1 MSQEGERAESL
12 DFAVAR
18 YKQGRC
24 PGCGKM
30 FGEPR
35 GLEYRTKSS
44 DIYCHTCKRR
54 WPMELNIGTLRDELS
69 LLESPQ
75 SDMPFICVPDMATHQ
90 KESARRPVIDRLGRF
105 LQWIVLR
112 H

>member
-1 MSQEGERAESL
+1 MSQEGEKAQTS

-24 PGCGKM
+24 PGCGKR

-35 GLEYRTKSS
+35 GLEFRNKSS
-44 DIYCHTCKRR
+44 DLYCHTCRRR
-54 WPMELNIGTLRDELS
+54 WPLELNIGALRGELS
-69 LLESPQ
+69 PLDSPQ
-75 SDMPFICVPDMATHQ
+75 SDMRVPGLSTYQM
-90 KESARRPVIDRLGRF
+90 ESAKRPGVGRFGRF
-105 LQWIVLR
+105 LKRIVLR